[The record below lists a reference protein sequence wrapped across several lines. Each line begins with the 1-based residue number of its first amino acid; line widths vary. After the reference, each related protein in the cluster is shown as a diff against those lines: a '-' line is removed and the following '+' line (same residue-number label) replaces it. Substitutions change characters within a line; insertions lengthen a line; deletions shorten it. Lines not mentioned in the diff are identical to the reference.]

1 MLSFETLYNE
11 FENTRDIC
19 KFCSDYKSDNTALRF
34 LLIRSLDKPNLQELS
49 EIYSPYNKGNN
60 FNTLMKNLYLS
71 PISFEKLLNY
81 IESKRENLIESRQSE
96 LFGLTDILKNFPVV
110 NCGVRNDKIDDII
123 KQLVRNKTIKS
134 FDELESQILD
144 SVLPKI
150 HQYLLW
156 SYYNQTANDLI
167 EIFFLSHPQ
176 IIPTLRKIP
185 NIDFFM
191 KINGE
196 IIPFDLKFTHIS
208 EEYFDIY
215 PTLEFSA
222 DPFAKDDFISNNSIK
237 ENQIIKNFYSKNKRR
252 LNLPNFGSLS
262 KKEMLDTLMISHD
275 SSAIQFVKKIT
286 AHRCH
291 NVAATIKNP
300 HCLEWW
306 NYKFQGERLFCN
318 NNRFFIF
325 LTWKDQFLDGRILKG
340 RTAPIGRQVTKLL
353 DNFSYADLHTIHY
366 HYDKLAALSGD
377 YTAVALSTIYCE

>member
-11 FENTRDIC
+11 FENTRDLC
-19 KFCSDYKSDNTALRF
+19 KFCSDYKSGNTALRF
-34 LLIRSLDKPNLQELS
+34 LLIRSLDKPNLQELCILHS
-49 EIYSPYNKGNN
+49 LNKDNN
-60 FNTLMKNLYLS
+60 FKSLMKNVYLS
-71 PISFEKLLNY
+71 EVSLQELLDY
-81 IESKRENLIESRQSE
+81 IESKRKSLIEQRQSE
-96 LFGLTDILKNFPVV
+96 LQGLTEILEDFPVV

-134 FDELESQILD
+134 FDKLESQISD
-144 SVLPKI
+144 TVLPKI

-156 SYYNQTANDLI
+156 SYYNQTTNDLI
-167 EIFFLSHPQ
+167 EMFFLSHPS

-185 NIDFFM
+185 NIDFFI

-215 PTLEFSA
+215 STLISI
-222 DPFAKDDFISNNSIK
+222 DPLAKDDFESGDYIK
-237 ENQIIKNFYSKNKRR
+237 ESQIIKTFYSQNKRR

-262 KKEMLDTLMISHD
+262 KKEMLDALMISHD
-275 SSAIQFVKKIT
+275 SFAIKFVKKRT
-286 AHRCH
+286 MHRSH
-291 NVAATIKNP
+291 DVACTIKDP

-325 LTWKDQFLDGRILKG
+325 LTWKDKFLDGRILKG
-340 RTAPIGRQVTKLL
+340 RIEPIGRQVTKLL

-377 YTAVALSTIYCE
+377 YTATAISTIYSE